1 MISKDWIWH
10 IKGGNL
16 KWVKFAQ
23 ASCGDESGGSA
34 TNGEGMIE
42 TFRPQIFPIFF
53 SWVGNTVLYYHSKF
67 QKLGIGQKTLVTI
80 FFSFLEFDQSSKFKV
95 WHNSKQ
101 KFWHNSK
108 NLNCDKTKKNWIVTV
123 IYCPLFFVV
132 VWEHCF
138 APVMIHCG
146 STSCAPCDK
155 TQKLKLWKKKKIKL
169 WQNSKTQIVT

>member
-108 NLNCDKTKKNWIVTV
+108 NLNCDKI
-123 IYCPLFFVV
+123 
-132 VWEHCF
+132 
-138 APVMIHCG
+138 
-146 STSCAPCDK
+146 
-155 TQKLKLWKKKKIKL
+155 KKKLNCDCYLLSFIFCCCLGTLFCSSNDPLRIHLLCPL
-169 WQNSKTQIVT
+169 WQNSKTQIVKEEKN